1 MGMYDNITIYNQ
13 FLPRENRVKIS
24 EQDFQTKS
32 FNCLLE
38 YYHISNNG
46 YLFQKTKMKQGW
58 NHDKCNEKVNFTGSI
73 EFYDM
78 DNDFVAFFEKGKLL
92 KLIKI

>member
-1 MGMYDNITIYNQ
+1 
-13 FLPRENRVKIS
+13 
-24 EQDFQTKS
+24 
-32 FNCLLE
+32 
-38 YYHISNNG
+38 
-46 YLFQKTKMKQGW
+46 MKQGW